1 MPSQA
6 LFGKAGDAGARQ
18 PNQVYAA
25 MAGARWGD
33 GLGRAWL
40 RYVQAGTGA
49 FSSQAS
55 PVDFPSLSTIG
66 LFVFLVQAGTGA
78 HVGHSGNKKVP
89 TPLTKMPISMLRSP
103 WHHRVAC
110 GNHVCWKVA
119 SARCSRPTLLSSW
132 HSPSL
137 PPRVALAPPLG
148 ARRAAGPML
157 SIELRR
163 WRNVEA
169 LVGVFNLPIRRLS
182 STP

>member
-55 PVDFPSLSTIG
+55 PADLPSVPTIG
-66 LFVFLVQAGTGA
+66 VFVFVVPASYIGARPHRPPHTGA
-78 HVGHSGNKKVP
+78 RIVKY
-89 TPLTKMPISMLRSP
+89 R
-103 WHHRVAC
+103 
-110 GNHVCWKVA
+110 
-119 SARCSRPTLLSSW
+119 
-132 HSPSL
+132 
-137 PPRVALAPPLG
+137 
-148 ARRAAGPML
+148 
-157 SIELRR
+157 
-163 WRNVEA
+163 
-169 LVGVFNLPIRRLS
+169 
-182 STP
+182 